1 MDHAPRDDGGEP
13 AVTPLAS
20 ADGGTTGGADGPVLV
35 AVADPEHV
43 QQLVRTAGDLAR
55 VGSGTVR
62 LVTVVAKPSDSPF
75 AVFDDETI
83 RREFAGDSRQLLAR
97 ATPPAG
103 VTVERE
109 VVPARSIAG
118 GIVRAVEEADPA
130 ALVVGWSGPARRS
143 DAVLGTT
150 VDDLLRRA
158 TCDLY
163 VERVGQ
169 EAEGVE
175 TVLLPVA
182 GGPNVRPAAAAAKAI
197 AARNE
202 ARVRVVTVVAPDD
215 VGGVRGRGDDAAAS
229 ALEAG
234 RAAVTAAPGPE
245 VAVETTVE
253 SGVDVAAAIVEAA
266 READVVVVG
275 ATRDPGRLGRRLV
288 GSVPRRVAAG
298 TDRTV
303 LLARSDDVV
312 SGGRGRLGRLLGR

>member
-1 MDHAPRDDGGEP
+1 MDHSPTDDDG
-13 AVTPLAS
+13 AVARELAAS
-20 ADGGTTGGADGPVLV
+20 ADGGPGPAVEGPVVV
-35 AVADPEHV
+35 AVADPDHV

-103 VTVERE
+103 VTVERD

-118 GIVRAVEEADPA
+118 GIVRAVEDTDPA

-150 VDDLLRRA
+150 VDDLIRRA
-158 TCDLY
+158 PCDLY
-163 VERVGQ
+163 VERVGR
-169 EAEGVE
+169 EAGGVE

-182 GGPNVRPAAAAAKAI
+182 GGPNVRPAASAAKAI
-197 AARNE
+197 AARNG
-202 ARVRVVTVVAPDD
+202 ASVRVLTVVGPDVTRTD
-215 VGGVRGRGDDAAAS
+215 RTDDTAAT
-229 ALEAG
+229 LEAG
-234 RAAVTAAPGPE
+234 RAAVAAASGPE
-245 VAVETTVE
+245 VPVETAVE
-253 SGVDVAAAIVEAA
+253 SGEDVAATIVRAA
-266 READVVVVG
+266 TEADVVVIG
-275 ATRDPGRLGRRLV
+275 ATRNRSRFGRRLV

-303 LLARSDDVV
+303 LLARSSDAVNGV
-312 SGGRGRLGRLLGR
+312 SGRLGRLFGR